1 MTVRPEAMPQGDVI
15 DLLLAQH
22 QEIRRLF
29 TETGN
34 ARGGDRR
41 ESFDNLRRLLAVH
54 ETAEEQIVHPEARR
68 TLDNGDEVVDARLDE
83 ENQAKR
89 MLEDLERVGPDA
101 PNFEVLLEQ
110 LEKAVVEHAE
120 HEERDEF
127 PPFRERHPAYQ
138 REAMGKALK
147 VAEALAPT
155 HPHAGVESAT
165 ANTLVGPYAAML
177 DRSRD
182 VLSGALKR
190 LAGD

>member
-1 MTVRPEAMPQGDVI
+1 MNQRPEAATQDDVV

-29 TETGN
+29 AETESTGGR
-34 ARGGDRR
+34 ARA
-41 ESFDNLRRLLAVH
+41 ESFDRLRRLLAVH
-54 ETAEEQIVHPEARR
+54 ETAEEQVLHPEARR
-68 TLDNGDEVVDARLDE
+68 TLDDGDQVVDARLDE

-101 PNFEVLLEQ
+101 PNFLILLEQ
-110 LEKAVVEHAE
+110 LKQAVLEHAE

-127 PPFRERHPAYQ
+127 PQFKERHPAYQ
-138 REAMGKALK
+138 REAMGKAVK

-182 VLSGALKR
+182 VLKGALKR